1 MYIKGTKNASKKI
14 EIEEEESQLNYLM
27 KNSSPTDKKLI
38 TSHRKKILKFL
49 DDINTN
55 EQKIFYKNPELLTKF
70 ITSAE
75 KNLEKKK

>member
-1 MYIKGTKNASKKI
+1 MMIKFLNRYNRTRNIRGYNVRSNTMYIKGTKNASKKI

-49 DDINTN
+49 HKYLM
-55 EQKIFYKNPELLTKF
+55 QFQF
-70 ITSAE
+70 
-75 KNLEKKK
+75 